1 MTEEKRGDRH
11 KPTDE
16 QWLSDEKDYKENLI
30 PDLTNRLNTFR
41 NTGQSLERFEQLL
54 DPRLIQILD
63 EDTYG
68 RATIADANQL
78 VREIFLQLNFEL
90 EETTGQAIPENLQYP
105 VVEYITKQFLL
116 PRMNQDF
123 FEFTI
128 QPTGVLG
135 TRLDSPMGRR
145 FEGESQVWQGAYGVE
160 EPAYKPTL
168 EEAGREEYP
177 GFERWIDNTLQTIFS
192 DYRREIER
200 FPDAYLRDQK
210 IEIIGRQAQQ
220 KGHITPQQRSQDS
233 DWIKN
238 ILNNLDRWN
247 EAVDIVATE
256 GIKDYEIIA
265 DRIFESEEPAFRGW
279 KDIGKPVMDL
289 DVAQARAEGFEEKYE
304 NYVNKI
310 DETVQTWYDE
320 NIPEVLLNTTEA
332 KNARKTEIAEIQL
345 QLREALKDIQSR
357 QKTQGFSDESMA
369 LEMESNFERAREDTV
384 DRIKNKIDQN
394 LYEKE
399 RKEGLDAVKDASG
412 ARRVLENALN
422 TILGVNGYKDLPDYA
437 MDIMTTDILSYGM
450 NANMTGSPLPDVS
463 TIIAPYLGYLDG
475 WMNEKQTQS
484 FLNDPGLINQ
494 VAKNALGINEST
506 DPEIKSILESRAIPQ
521 LSEQIQ
527 NILASNPSM
536 GYTPNYISQ
545 DLMQT
550 HGVTPTGEFKPLDMG
565 VGLLQSLG
573 IDIPQQIEHV
583 SPLTF
588 DMPQGV
594 QNVANMLRN
603 MSATDIVSQQLDP
616 SRPPGMGGQAIVD
629 TLGGVEPIG
638 GRGVMKMPTLSDY
651 ASQLMPSLQANISD
665 ITPEFAQYLSQADMM
680 GETPLSSLLREYQ
693 ASQQIPDLPS
703 DMLQAAIGAEER
715 AAARRFTPERVIS
728 DFVMPTSEVLAPSG
742 FSHRS
747 FDDPFSIRM
756 PSAVIPGKPL
766 DPRGIPYYGQATA
779 AVGDI
784 FRSQLPSPEEF
795 LETGMPQLRQGFEAS
810 PFFTQQEE
818 RITSE
823 REAEE
828 AFAQREADIAERERR
843 VALRPTATSIF
854 GRRQ

>member
-1 MTEEKRGDRH
+1 MEAHYNNAIKDSAQKIQDIQERKAV
-11 KPTDE
+11 
-16 QWLSDEKDYKENLI
+16 EKD
-30 PDLTNRLNTFR
+30 R
-41 NTGQSLERFEQLL
+41 
-54 DPRLIQILD
+54 
-63 EDTYG
+63 
-68 RATIADANQL
+68 
-78 VREIFLQLNFEL
+78 
-90 EETTGQAIPENLQYP
+90 
-105 VVEYITKQFLL
+105 
-116 PRMNQDF
+116 
-123 FEFTI
+123 
-128 QPTGVLG
+128 
-135 TRLDSPMGRR
+135 
-145 FEGESQVWQGAYGVE
+145 
-160 EPAYKPTL
+160 
-168 EEAGREEYP
+168 
-177 GFERWIDNTLQTIFS
+177 
-192 DYRREIER
+192 
-200 FPDAYLRDQK
+200 
-210 IEIIGRQAQQ
+210 
-220 KGHITPQQRSQDS
+220 
-233 DWIKN
+233 
-238 ILNNLDRWN
+238 
-247 EAVDIVATE
+247 
-256 GIKDYEIIA
+256 
-265 DRIFESEEPAFRGW
+265 
-279 KDIGKPVMDL
+279 
-289 DVAQARAEGFEEKYE
+289 
-304 NYVNKI
+304 
-310 DETVQTWYDE
+310 
-320 NIPEVLLNTTEA
+320 
-332 KNARKTEIAEIQL
+332 
-345 QLREALKDIQSR
+345 
-357 QKTQGFSDESMA
+357 
-369 LEMESNFERAREDTV
+369 
-384 DRIKNKIDQN
+384 
-394 LYEKE
+394 KE
-399 RKEGLDAVKDASG
+399 RLDAVKDASG
-412 ARRVLENALN
+412 ARKVLENELN

-437 MDIMTTDILSYGM
+437 MDIMTTDILSSGM

-463 TIIAPYLGYLDG
+463 TIIAPYLGSLDG
-475 WMNEKQTQS
+475 WRNEKQTQS

-521 LSEQIQ
+521 LSERIQ

-550 HGVTPTGEFKPLDMG
+550 HGVTPTGEFKPFDMG

-583 SPLTF
+583 SPLTS

-665 ITPEFAQYLSQADMM
+665 ITPEFAQYLSQADIE
-680 GETPLSSLLREYQ
+680 GETPLARLLREYQ

-728 DFVMPTSEVLAPSG
+728 DFVMPTPGQIAPSG
-742 FSHRS
+742 
-747 FDDPFSIRM
+747 FDDPFSIRQSM
-756 PSAVIPGKPL
+756 VPSAVIPGKPL

-795 LETGMPQLRQGFEAS
+795 LETGMPQLRQSFEAS
-810 PFFTQQEE
+810 PFFTQQQE

>member
-1 MTEEKRGDRH
+1 MPPEINL
-11 KPTDE
+11 P
-16 QWLSDEKDYKENLI
+16 LSDVIALKERMNNSI
-30 PDLTNRLNTFR
+30 KAKTI
-41 NTGQSLERFEQLL
+41 
-54 DPRLIQILD
+54 DP
-63 EDTYG
+63 
-68 RATIADANQL
+68 L
-78 VREIFLQLNFEL
+78 VREFLRREDQEIGLEPLSPITTEYGTVGNEDVKQLIWEIVNQVVFEAQEEGYSVPKQISDEIANYVLSNFLVHPDARTSFSREAESL
-90 EETTGQAIPENLQYP
+90 PILQAET
-105 VVEYITKQFLL
+105 F
-116 PRMNQDF
+116 
-123 FEFTI
+123 
-128 QPTGVLG
+128 
-135 TRLDSPMGRR
+135 
-145 FEGESQVWQGAYGVE
+145 GEAYFN
-160 EPAYKPTL
+160 PTL
-168 EEAGREEYP
+168 IAAVEVINNSLPNVIDDYERE
-177 GFERWIDNTLQTIFS
+177 FD
-192 DYRREIER
+192 R

-210 IEIIGRQAQQ
+210 ISIIGRQAQQ
-220 KGHITPQQRSQDS
+220 RGHLDPRERNQS
-233 DWIKN
+233 DVWVKN
-238 ILNNLDRWN
+238 IVNNWDRWN
-247 EAVDIVATE
+247 EAVDTVATE
-256 GIKDYEIIA
+256 GIRDYEIIA
-265 DRIFESEEPAFRGW
+265 DRIFESEEPSLIGW

-289 DVAQARAEGFEEKYE
+289 DVAEANAKGAEALYEK
-304 NYVNKI
+304 YVNKI
-310 DETVQTWYDE
+310 NDTVTDFYKGQLPDDLITPEQKDARDELIAQVKLDLSRPFQLMMENRERTGISDE
-320 NIPEVLLNTTEA
+320 QIALAMEA
-332 KNARKTEIAEIQL
+332 HYNNAIKDSAQKIQ
-345 QLREALKDIQSR
+345 DIQ
-357 QKTQGFSDESMA
+357 
-369 LEMESNFERAREDTV
+369 ERKAVEK
-384 DRIKNKIDQN
+384 DR
-394 LYEKE
+394 KE
-399 RKEGLDAVKDASG
+399 RLDAVKDASG
-412 ARRVLENALN
+412 ARKVLENELN

-437 MDIMTTDILSYGM
+437 MDIMTTDILSSGM

-463 TIIAPYLGYLDG
+463 TIIAPYLGSLDG
-475 WMNEKQTQS
+475 WRNEKQTQS

-550 HGVTPTGEFKPLDMG
+550 HGVTPTGEFKPFDMG

-665 ITPEFAQYLSQADMM
+665 ITPEFAQYLSQADIE
-680 GETPLSSLLREYQ
+680 GETPLARLLREYQ

-728 DFVMPTSEVLAPSG
+728 DFVMPTPGQIAPSG
-742 FSHRS
+742 
-747 FDDPFSIRM
+747 FDDPFSIRQSM
-756 PSAVIPGKPL
+756 VPSAVIPGKPL

-818 RITSE
+818 RIASE

>member
-1 MTEEKRGDRH
+1 MPPEINL
-11 KPTDE
+11 P
-16 QWLSDEKDYKENLI
+16 LSDVIALKERMNNSI
-30 PDLTNRLNTFR
+30 KAKTI
-41 NTGQSLERFEQLL
+41 
-54 DPRLIQILD
+54 DP
-63 EDTYG
+63 
-68 RATIADANQL
+68 L
-78 VREIFLQLNFEL
+78 VREFLRREDQEIGLEPLSPITTEYGTVGNEDVKQLIWEIVNQVVFEAQEEGYSVPKQISDEIANYVLSNFLVHPDARTSFSREAESL
-90 EETTGQAIPENLQYP
+90 PILQAET
-105 VVEYITKQFLL
+105 F
-116 PRMNQDF
+116 
-123 FEFTI
+123 
-128 QPTGVLG
+128 
-135 TRLDSPMGRR
+135 
-145 FEGESQVWQGAYGVE
+145 GEAYFN
-160 EPAYKPTL
+160 PTL
-168 EEAGREEYP
+168 IAAVEVINNSLPNVIDDYERE
-177 GFERWIDNTLQTIFS
+177 FD
-192 DYRREIER
+192 R

-210 IEIIGRQAQQ
+210 ISIIGRQAQQ
-220 KGHITPQQRSQDS
+220 RGHLDPRERNQS
-233 DWIKN
+233 DVWVKN
-238 ILNNLDRWN
+238 IVNNWDRWN
-247 EAVDIVATE
+247 EAVDTVATE
-256 GIKDYEIIA
+256 GIRDYEIIA
-265 DRIFESEEPAFRGW
+265 DRIFESEEPSLIGW

-310 DETVQTWYDE
+310 DDTVQTWYDK

-665 ITPEFAQYLSQADMM
+665 ITPEFAQYLSQADIE
-680 GETPLSSLLREYQ
+680 GETPLARLLREYQ

-715 AAARRFTPERVIS
+715 AATRRFTPERVIS
-728 DFVMPTSEVLAPSG
+728 DFVMPTPGQIAPSG
-742 FSHRS
+742 
-747 FDDPFSIRM
+747 FDDPFSIRQSM
-756 PSAVIPGKPL
+756 VPSAVIPGKPL

-818 RITSE
+818 RIASE